1 MLECDRILG
10 SAVLGL
16 LLSIGCAGRAAAQE
30 KSPEKPPMSVDGIR
44 DTSEAFAGKRVRFTG
59 HVDRVVGSRVL
70 IFKDQDPAGKEHLL
84 GITRRPIRQMLG
96 ESGVE
101 LKGGDEVLVTGVV
114 RTGELAALETKLG
127 VEVDADTEERF
138 RDKPVVIISE
148 LIRTDD

>member
-1 MLECDRILG
+1 MAGSYRVLG
-10 SAVLGL
+10 SAVLAVVTLAGH
-16 LLSIGCAGRAAAQE
+16 GGRAAAQE
-30 KSPEKPPMSVDGIR
+30 KSPDKPPMSVDGIR

-59 HVDRVVGSRVL
+59 NVDRVLGSRVL

-84 GITRRPIRQMLG
+84 GITRRPIRQLLG
-96 ESGVE
+96 EGGVE

-127 VEVDADTEERF
+127 VEVDADTEKRF

-148 LIRTDD
+148 MVRTED

>member
-1 MLECDRILG
+1 MTGCHGALG
-10 SAVLGL
+10 SAGLAAL
-16 LLSIGCAGRAAAQE
+16 LLAGGGPQAVGQD

-59 HVDRVVGSRVL
+59 HVDRVVGSRAL

-84 GITRRPIRQMLG
+84 GVTRRPIRQLLG
-96 ESGVE
+96 EGGAE

-114 RTGELAALETKLG
+114 REGDLAGLEAKLG
-127 VEVDADTEERF
+127 VELDADTEKRF

-148 LIRTDD
+148 MIRTDD